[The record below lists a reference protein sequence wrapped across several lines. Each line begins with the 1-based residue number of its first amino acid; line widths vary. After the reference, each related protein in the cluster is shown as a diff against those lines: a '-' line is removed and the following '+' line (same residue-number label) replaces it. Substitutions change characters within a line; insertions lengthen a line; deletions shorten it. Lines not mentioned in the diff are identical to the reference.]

1 MEAIRKQL
9 FSSHTIP
16 YISKKS
22 VNDQLSKCMLKSLD
36 EHFFNVLYTNFTKAV
51 KHFCLVT
58 GSFAIQ
64 SHLKRFD
71 IEAAPLN
78 LVKKLN
84 LEVYLQNEN
93 LKADIITFETSI
105 NETIVCNI
113 PVMEDGLKNVDCRN
127 ILNEIDSA
135 TLNDES
141 LLVYKCYVNE
151 AVRIDKI
158 DDIFFEINRHSPF
171 KTTTSQIDNDT
182 LMRFSYNVH
191 MKSKSQIWNI
201 TYNKMKRLT
210 FIPMDIYFMDI
221 IIKKGAFAIKAPP
234 EFAFHIDSMFD
245 TYVCIQNIEHTI
257 ADQLECLMYDTF
269 NRVQSVKKRLETIS
283 RLISALPAINEDVD
297 VRLDVY
303 KTNFKYSI
311 KQIKEILYNVGCR
324 VGARII
330 GKLYFEGRFLNKIE
344 DVTYQINFP
353 HLIRNKNYFE
363 NCWKQYLT
371 LLDKLF
377 DIGIYC

>member
-36 EHFFNVLYTNFTKAV
+36 DHFFNILYTNFTKAV
-51 KHFCLVT
+51 KHFCLLT

-64 SHLKRFD
+64 SHLKRFN
-71 IEAAPLN
+71 IEATPLD

-84 LEVYLQNEN
+84 LEVYLQNESLN
-93 LKADIITFETSI
+93 ADIETFKDCI

-113 PVMEDGLKNVDCRN
+113 PIMEADLKNVECRRL
-127 ILNEIDSA
+127 LNEIDIA

-141 LLVYKCYVNE
+141 LLLYKCYVNE

-158 DDIFFEINRHSPF
+158 DDIFFEINRHGPF
-171 KTTTSQIDNDT
+171 KMTTSQIDNDT

-221 IIKKGAFAIKAPP
+221 IIKKEAFAIRAPP

-245 TYVCIQNIEHTI
+245 TYVCIQNIEHAL

-269 NRVQSVKKRLETIS
+269 NRVQSVKKRLKTIS
-283 RLISALPAINEDVD
+283 RLISTLPAINENVD
-297 VRLDVY
+297 ARLAAY
-303 KTNFKYSI
+303 ETNFNYSI

-324 VGARII
+324 VGTRLIV
-330 GKLYFEGRFLNKIE
+330 KLYFEGRFYNKIK

-353 HLIRNKNYFE
+353 YCIRDKNYFE

-377 DIGIYC
+377 DIGIYY